1 MRRLN
6 DNNLSN
12 ISIHNKMSELT
23 QTEALRGAQF
33 IYKNSD
39 FQSSFCPEDFNE
51 EQQMVA
57 DAIQNFT
64 ETRVLPNLK
73 LIEKQDAAIISQ
85 LITEA
90 GDLGLF
96 GANIPEEYGGLN
108 LDTNTNTVMTENI
121 GAAPS
126 FSVTVAAHTGI
137 GILPIF
143 YFGTE
148 EQKRKYLPALSAGQ
162 MKASYCLTEPNAG
175 SDALSARTKAILTED
190 GTHYSI
196 TGQKMWITNAG
207 FADIFIVFAK
217 IDGKHFTGFIV
228 ERGAAGLSFGA
239 EEDKLGIKGSSTR
252 QVFFENVLVPK
263 ENILGEIGKGHLIAF
278 NVLNV
283 GRFKL
288 AAMALGFAKRN
299 AKMAARYANER
310 QQFGTSIANFGAI
323 KQKIANQAISMYA
336 LESSVYRA
344 SALLQTKVK
353 SLIAEGKT
361 ADQAYLIAAEEYALE
376 CALLKVMGSEV
387 LFDVCDHTVQIHGGN
402 GFSEEYGAARDYR
415 DNRIN
420 RIFEGTNEI
429 NRILVFSTLLRRLPK
444 TVDETLEVLQNCQP
458 SHHTVDDLAE
468 EEVKDFEMEVA
479 ALQNLKSLVCTFI
492 AKLVNYND
500 QKVLSLKDEQ
510 EMCINVSDMIIDIF
524 AMESTLFRVQKLA
537 AAGRNVS
544 NEMQIL
550 ETFFADA
557 MNRITK
563 YAIELISAF
572 PNEDD
577 AEIHFEYLYD
587 LTSYKLVNVKNN
599 RRAVADR
606 VLAQN
611 A

>member
-1 MRRLN
+1 
-6 DNNLSN
+6 
-12 ISIHNKMSELT
+12 MSELT
-23 QTEALRGAQF
+23 ATELLRGSQF

-39 FQSSFCPEDFNE
+39 FQTTFIPENFDE
-51 EQQMVA
+51 EQEMVKKA
-57 DAIQNFT
+57 LSDFT
-64 ETRVLPNLK
+64 ENRILPNLK
-73 LIEKQDAAIISQ
+73 LIEKQDATIIAQ
-85 LITEA
+85 LISEA

-108 LDTNTNTVMTENI
+108 LDTNTNTIMTEGI

-137 GILPIF
+137 GVLPVF
-143 YFGTE
+143 YFGTAA
-148 EQKRKYLPALSAGQ
+148 QKAKYLPALASGQ

-190 GTHYSI
+190 GSHYSI

-228 ERGAAGLSFGA
+228 ERETAGLSFGA

-252 QVFFENVLVPK
+252 QVFFENMLVPK

-288 AAMALGFAKRN
+288 SAMALGFAKRN

-310 QQFGTSIANFGAI
+310 HQFGVSIGTFGAI
-323 KQKIANQAISMYA
+323 KQKIAEQTISLFA
-336 LESSVYRA
+336 LESAVYRA
-344 SALLQTKVK
+344 SALLQAKVK

-361 ADQAYLIAAEEYALE
+361 SDQAYLIAAEEYALE
-376 CALLKVMGSEV
+376 CALLKVLGSET
-387 LFDVCDHTVQIHGGN
+387 LFDICDHTVQIHGGN

-429 NRILVFSTLLRRLPK
+429 NRLLMFATLLRRLPK
-444 TVDETLEVLQNCQP
+444 TIDEKLAVLQNCQP
-458 SHHTVDDLAE
+458 STDTVEDLAE
-468 EEVKDFEMEVA
+468 EETLNFEIEKA
-479 ALQNLKSLVCTFI
+479 ALQNLKSLACIFI
-492 AKLVNYND
+492 AKLVNYED
-500 QKVLSLKDEQ
+500 QKILVLKDEQ
-510 EMCINVSDMIIDIF
+510 EMTTNVSDIMIDIF
-524 AMESTLFRVQKLA
+524 ALESTLLRVQKMASQGKDISL
-537 AAGRNVS
+537 
-544 NEMQIL
+544 ETQIL
-550 ETFFADA
+550 ETLFADGL
-557 MNRITK
+557 NRITK
-563 YAIELISAF
+563 NAIELISSF
-572 PNEDD
+572 PNDDD

-587 LTSYKLVNVKNN
+587 LASYKLVNVKNA
-599 RRAVADR
+599 RRAIADHT
-606 VLAQN
+606 LQQN